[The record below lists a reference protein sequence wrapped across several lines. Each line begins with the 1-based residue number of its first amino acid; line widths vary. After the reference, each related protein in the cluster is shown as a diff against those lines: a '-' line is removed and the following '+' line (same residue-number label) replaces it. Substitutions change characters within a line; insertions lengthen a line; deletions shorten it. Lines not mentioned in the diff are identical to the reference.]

1 VRTLIVDDSPVI
13 RILLQRILAAYGECE
28 LAKDGQEAIDIY
40 SRGLGDGLPFDL
52 VCLDLGLPEVSG
64 PDVLV
69 KIRALEAQ
77 NASAAK
83 SRVLVITA
91 SSELKNVDAVQ
102 REGADGYL
110 IKPINKEKLLA
121 YLKAFDLLSSPAA
134 AEPGESPIQRV
145 EAMCDL
151 DAIPASV
158 LTRLIQRMAVSI
170 GRQLPELS
178 KQPISS
184 VTEEAR

>member
-28 LAKDGQEAIDIY
+28 QAKDGQEAIDSY
-40 SRGLGDGLPFDL
+40 SRALSEGPPFDL

-91 SSELKNVDAVQ
+91 SSELKSVDAVQ
-102 REGADGYL
+102 RQGADGYL
-110 IKPINKEKLLA
+110 VKPINKDKLLA
-121 YLKAFDLLSSPAA
+121 YLKSFGLLCLPAS
-134 AEPGESPIQRV
+134 EPDASPIQRL
-145 EAMCDL
+145 EKMCDM
-151 DAIPASV
+151 DTIPASV
-158 LTRLIQRMAVSI
+158 LTQLIQRMAVSI
-170 GRQLPELS
+170 GRQLPEPPTQS
-178 KQPISS
+178 TSS
-184 VTEEAR
+184 TTQEAG